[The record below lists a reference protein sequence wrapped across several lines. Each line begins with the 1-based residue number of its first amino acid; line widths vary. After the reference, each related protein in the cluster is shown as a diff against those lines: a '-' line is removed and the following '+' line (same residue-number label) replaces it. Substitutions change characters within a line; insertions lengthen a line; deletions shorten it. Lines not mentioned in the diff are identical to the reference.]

1 MPRAG
6 VQSGQV
12 VNAFLNT
19 VPSEARRSM
28 FGVGMSAPKKLNA
41 SAGHWSVRRK
51 RMFFML
57 SKYLL

>member
-1 MPRAG
+1 
-6 VQSGQV
+6 

-41 SAGHWSVRRK
+41 PAGHWSVRRK
-51 RMFFML
+51 RMFFIP
-57 SKYLL
+57 SKYLAIIVLTK